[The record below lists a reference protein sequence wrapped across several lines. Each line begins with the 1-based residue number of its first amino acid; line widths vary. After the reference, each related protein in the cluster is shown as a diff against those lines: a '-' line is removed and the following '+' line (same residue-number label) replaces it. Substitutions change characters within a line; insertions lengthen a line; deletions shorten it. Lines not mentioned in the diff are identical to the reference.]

1 MRSVRNYCDNMT
13 RKVRWYT
20 EDEDRII
27 GEMRDNH
34 RSVREIAEVLG
45 RSPCSVRQ
53 RITHLRCLHRIR

>member
-1 MRSVRNYCDNMT
+1 MT